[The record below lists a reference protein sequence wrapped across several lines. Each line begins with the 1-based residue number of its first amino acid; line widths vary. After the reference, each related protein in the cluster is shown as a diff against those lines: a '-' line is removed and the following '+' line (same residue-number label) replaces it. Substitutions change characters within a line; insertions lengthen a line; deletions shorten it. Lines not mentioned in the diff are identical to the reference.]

1 MLALAGRDT
10 APLMSNSPLGLRHLA
25 DGGLDR
31 VGCIGF
37 VVNLVVSAVRLVGAA
52 QRLLT
57 FGRLAAFA

>member
-1 MLALAGRDT
+1 
-10 APLMSNSPLGLRHLA
+10 MSNSPLGLRHLA